1 MSLLYIVS
9 ESGNDAFFYAL
20 GAARITG
27 REFTPVPMENRK
39 GDGVEAVKVQ
49 LKYALRQARAAARG
63 VEPVCFLAAIDNDR
77 SPHPEN
83 DTMDRARLVPQEQ
96 KRASRMEWMLATV
109 EAVLGQNRNVW
120 PLPVALAV
128 PVEMIEAWIVR
139 ARREAEPQPTPQW
152 KELAAEEEKQSG
164 HTDRLAFYE
173 LVVREL
179 DADALAARSL
189 SFRMFKEWLDAWPRA
204 AVPV

>member
-63 VEPVCFLAAIDNDR
+63 ADRGDRQRPLAA
-77 SPHPEN
+77 PGE
-83 DTMDRARLVPQEQ
+83 
-96 KRASRMEWMLATV
+96 
-109 EAVLGQNRNVW
+109 
-120 PLPVALAV
+120 
-128 PVEMIEAWIVR
+128 
-139 ARREAEPQPTPQW
+139 
-152 KELAAEEEKQSG
+152 
-164 HTDRLAFYE
+164 
-173 LVVREL
+173 
-179 DADALAARSL
+179 
-189 SFRMFKEWLDAWPRA
+189 
-204 AVPV
+204 

>member
-1 MSLLYIVS
+1 
-9 ESGNDAFFYAL
+9 
-20 GAARITG
+20 
-27 REFTPVPMENRK
+27 
-39 GDGVEAVKVQ
+39 
-49 LKYALRQARAAARG
+49 
-63 VEPVCFLAAIDNDR
+63 
-77 SPHPEN
+77 
-83 DTMDRARLVPQEQ
+83 MDRARLVPQEQ

-173 LVVREL
+173 QVVREL
-179 DADALAARSL
+179 DADALAARGGAGLNSGE
-189 SFRMFKEWLDAWPRA
+189 KGDDDGATPPRIA
-204 AVPV
+204 RLPPGDPRTIYGARGDGVFPARAREPIRSGRFFAKGAR